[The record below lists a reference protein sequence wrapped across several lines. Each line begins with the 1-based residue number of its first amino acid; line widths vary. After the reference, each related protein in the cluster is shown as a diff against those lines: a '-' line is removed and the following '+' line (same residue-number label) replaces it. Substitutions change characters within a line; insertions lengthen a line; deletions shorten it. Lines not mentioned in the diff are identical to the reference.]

1 MPYHQVIKTKF
12 MADGFNEARAF
23 RIVEIMNDF
32 QSLQH
37 RIAEYAPNPPPEEY
51 FGEGY
56 QILRQCRA
64 EAAAVLAAPFPL
76 DLSQVGSGDGEQE
89 KRQLQRI
96 ILDASGRRFQTKKI
110 YLRAVVAVRWLNN
123 RNAILQ
129 SSQPDPIQAAQ
140 LQQADNTLRQEL
152 AAITDARIIN
162 DFRTADTQAGYWV
175 QDDPPRATILEWVR
189 SHST

>member
-1 MPYHQVIKTKF
+1 MASRYLQPHGVPQKGLDGSSVAGNNSIQSSHRQARPSQCLITKSSRPSSWQTVVRTSGDTSVLGRRPD
-12 MADGFNEARAF
+12 ADQSTVNEARAF

-89 KRQLQRI
+89 KRQLQRYVAYYSPTSSFVDTI
-96 ILDASGRRFQTKKI
+96 QDHPRRQ
-110 YLRAVVAVRWLNN
+110 
-123 RNAILQ
+123 
-129 SSQPDPIQAAQ
+129 
-140 LQQADNTLRQEL
+140 
-152 AAITDARIIN
+152 
-162 DFRTADTQAGYWV
+162 RTQVPNEEDLSPCRRCG
-175 QDDPPRATILEWVR
+175 
-189 SHST
+189 